1 MSDKKFYLHC
11 KQCGHDIA
19 DFKEWFDHMQKCSK
33 CGNAIV
39 DVKYNRNPEELRKL
53 ILSKDKE
60 PKNLWH
66 YFDFLPLNNRE
77 NMITRGEGIIPLER
91 WSFLEKYAKNN
102 YGISIKVNAY
112 RNDLNPG
119 TGTFKDVAA
128 AVASSVLK
136 ENGVK
141 EFCIASTGNI
151 ANAYSHYLAEA
162 GVSLAVFVPNDA
174 LKANEAEVNS
184 YGQKL
189 FRVNGDYA
197 VAKHVAAEYS
207 AKYKILMSGG
217 NTDPMRV
224 EAKKTMV
231 FEWLR
236 QTGEVPN
243 VYVQA
248 LSGGTGPI
256 AIEKA
261 YKDLEGLGMVNEM
274 PRFIMVQPS
283 GCAPMTHGWEKAK
296 ADGFPAGW
304 LCEYPI
310 YENPITKVPTLAT
323 GKPGTYPIIADL
335 VKRSGGEI
343 IEFNE
348 EFIVDIARAIAF
360 ENTVRIGPAAAIAM
374 GGFFE
379 SLNTGIIKDGDNA
392 LINIGE
398 GVRRAPDFVEEM
410 MYTTKHVNSVADCER
425 FDREQYR
432 AGLWNKITSIYK

>member
-11 KQCGHDIA
+11 TKCEYDIA
-19 DFKEWFDHMQKCSK
+19 DFKEWFDNMQKCPK
-33 CGNAIV
+33 CGGVIV
-39 DVKYNRNPEELRKL
+39 DVKYNRNPEDLKK
-53 ILSKDKE
+53 IIFSKDKE
-60 PKNLWH
+60 PKNVWY
-66 YFDFLPLNNRE
+66 YFDFLPLNNAE
-77 NMITRGEGIIPLER
+77 NSISRGEGVIPLER
-91 WSFLEKYAKNN
+91 WSFLENYAKKK
-102 YGISIKVNAY
+102 YGLSIKVNAY

-136 ENGVK
+136 ENGVE

-162 GVSLAVFVPNDA
+162 GISLAVFVPNDA

-207 AKYKILMSGG
+207 AKYSILMSGG

-236 QTGEVPN
+236 QIGEVPN

-261 YKDLEGLGMVNEM
+261 YKDLAGLGLVDKL

-296 ADGFPAGW
+296 VEGFPSGW
-304 LCEYPI
+304 LCNYPI

-335 VKRSGGEI
+335 VRRSGGEI

-348 EFIVDIARAIAF
+348 EYIVDIARAVAF
-360 ENTVRIGPAAAIAM
+360 ENTVRVGPAAAIAL

-379 SLNTGIIKDGDNA
+379 SLHKGIIKEGDNV
-392 LINIGE
+392 LINVGE

-410 MYTTKHVNSVADCER
+410 MYTTMHVNSIDDCER
-425 FDREQYR
+425 FNREQYR
-432 AGLWNKITSIYK
+432 DVLWKKIDEIYN

>member
-1 MSDKKFYLHC
+1 MANKKFYLHC
-11 KQCGHDIA
+11 TKCGYDIP
-19 DFKEWFDHMQKCSK
+19 DFKEWFANMQKCPK
-33 CGNAIV
+33 CECTVV
-39 DVKYNRNPEELRKL
+39 DVKYNRDPQELKDL
-53 ILSKDKE
+53 ILSKDK
-60 PKNLWH
+60 KANNVWN
-66 YFDFLPLNNRE
+66 YFDWLPLNNPE
-77 NMITRGEGIIPLER
+77 NMITRGEGVIPLER
-91 WSFLEKYAKNN
+91 WDFLEKYAKDKLGLN
-102 YGISIKVNAY
+102 IKVHAY

-136 ENGVK
+136 ENEIK

-162 GVSLAVFVPNDA
+162 GISLAVFVPNDA

-184 YGQKL
+184 YGQRL

-197 VAKHVAAEYS
+197 AAKHVAADYS
-207 AKYKILMSGG
+207 KKYKVNISGG

-231 FEWLR
+231 FEWIR
-236 QTGEVPN
+236 QIGEVPN

-261 YKDLEGLGMVNEM
+261 YKDLDGLGLVDKM

-283 GCAPMTHGWEKAK
+283 GCAPMCHGWEKAK
-296 ADGFPAGW
+296 ANGFPEGW
-304 LCEYPI
+304 LMDYPC

-323 GKPGTYPIIADL
+323 GKPGTYPIIAEL
-335 VKRSGGEI
+335 VHRTNGEI
-343 IEFNE
+343 IEFDE
-348 EFIVDIARAIAF
+348 QYLVDIARAVAF
-360 ENTVRIGPAAAIAM
+360 ENTVRMGPAATIAM
-374 GGFFE
+374 GGFFK
-379 SLNTGIIKDGDNA
+379 SIHQGHIKEGDNV
-392 LINIGE
+392 LVNVGE

-410 MYTTKHVNSVADCER
+410 MYTTQHVNSIDDCER

-432 AGLWNKITSIYK
+432 DELWKKVESIFE

>member
-11 KQCGHDIA
+11 TKCEYDIA
-19 DFKEWFDHMQKCSK
+19 DFKEWFDNMQKCPK
-33 CGNAIV
+33 CGGVIV
-39 DVKYNRNPEELRKL
+39 DVRYNRNPEDLKKL
-53 ILSKDKE
+53 IFSKDKE
-60 PKNLWH
+60 PKNVWY
-66 YFDFLPLNNRE
+66 YFDFLPLNNAK
-77 NMITRGEGIIPLER
+77 NCISRGEGVIPLER
-91 WSFLEKYAKNN
+91 WTFLENYAKKK
-102 YGISIKVNAY
+102 YGKSIRVNAY

-136 ENGVK
+136 ENNVE

-162 GVSLAVFVPNDA
+162 GISLAVFVPNDA

-207 AKYKILMSGG
+207 GKYNILMSGG

-236 QTGEVPN
+236 QIGEVPN

-261 YKDLEGLGMVNEM
+261 YKDLAGLGLVDKL

-283 GCAPMTHGWEKAK
+283 GCAPMTHGWVKAK
-296 ADGFPAGW
+296 AEGFPNGW
-304 LCEYPI
+304 LCDYPI

-348 EFIVDIARAIAF
+348 EYIVDIARAVAF
-360 ENTVRIGPAAAIAM
+360 ENTVRVGPAAAVAL

-379 SLNTGIIKDGDNA
+379 SLHKGIIKEGDNV
-392 LINIGE
+392 LINVGE

-410 MYTTKHVNSVADCER
+410 MYTTKHVNSIDDCER

-432 AGLWNKITSIYK
+432 EGLWNKIDEIFK